1 MRHTEKESSVF
12 AGISSEEKLRIMECL
27 DGKEKEYPCGSVI
40 RRQVTKDRI
49 AFVSRGSIEIS
60 ELRLDGIRNLLGI
73 IEKDMLILPDFS
85 WVKANTAQE
94 ISVRSTDEGCSLI
107 FFDLNKATGWCE
119 KCCRAHKRFA
129 RNLLTC
135 LANRN
140 NYLTERIELLS
151 QRKTRDKLIAYLGM
165 ESRKQHTKD
174 LVLPLTMKALADYLC
189 VDRTAM
195 LREMK
200 KLREEG
206 LIEGMSGHI
215 RLKGKPFSN
224 LCAPKK

>member
-1 MRHTEKESSVF
+1 MQHASGQVSIFE
-12 AGISSEEKLRIMECL
+12 GISPQEKCRIMQCL
-27 DGKEKEYPCGSVI
+27 NGREKNYPPGALI
-40 RRQVTKDRI
+40 RRQVTESRI
-49 AFVSRGSIEIS
+49 AIVAQGAIEIS
-60 ELRLDGIRNLLGI
+60 ELRLDGIRNILGI
-73 IEKDMLILPDFS
+73 IERNMLIHPDFL

-94 ISVRSTDEGCSLI
+94 IMVRSAENGCKLL
-107 FFDLNKATGWCE
+107 FFDLDKATGWCS
-119 KCCRAHKRFA
+119 KCCQAHKRFA
-129 RNLLTC
+129 RNLLIC

-151 QRKTRDKLIAYLGM
+151 QRKTRDKLLAYFSM
-165 ESRKQHTKD
+165 ESRKQHTND
-174 LVLPLTMKALADYLC
+174 LVLPLTMRALADYLC

-215 RLKGKPFSN
+215 RIKKDPFLS
-224 LCAPKK
+224 LSE

>member
-1 MRHTEKESSVF
+1 MRHAEKEVSVF
-12 AGISSEEKLRIMECL
+12 AGISSEEKCRIMACL
-27 DGKEKEYPCGSVI
+27 NGREKFYPPGSII
-40 RRQVTKDRI
+40 RHQVTNGYI
-49 AFVSRGSIEIS
+49 AFVSQGSIEIS

-73 IEKDMLILPDFS
+73 IEEDMLILPDFS

-94 ISVRSTDEGCSLI
+94 ISARSADEGCTLI
-107 FFDLNKATGWCE
+107 FFDLSKATGWCE
-119 KCCRAHKRFA
+119 KCCNAHKRFA

-151 QRKTRDKLIAYLGM
+151 QRKTRDKLIAYFGM

-174 LVLPLTMKALADYLC
+174 LILPLTMRALADYLC

-195 LREMK
+195 LREIK
-200 KLREEG
+200 RLREEG

-215 RLKGKPFSN
+215 RLKDTPVSYKR
-224 LCAPKK
+224 